1 MRTKQKDG
9 DGAQEQTPPMPT
21 AATTPEPKRLTPV
34 DVQQKEFR
42 LAVRGYNE
50 REVDKFLDE
59 VTEEM
64 ARLYAEN
71 TRLRAE
77 VETRGGSVPEPSA
90 AAAAAPSTPAALHA
104 FVAREQEFLKQLAG
118 LIQEHARAVKE
129 ARRRARGE
137 DGPVIDLA
145 NAAPEEA
152 NGSGARPAVAFE
164 TTGAGTGDEDR
175 SVRELF
181 WGEE

>member
-1 MRTKQKDG
+1 MRTKKKDG
-9 DGAQEQTPPMPT
+9 DRAQQQRPPMPT

-34 DVQQKEFR
+34 EVQQKEFR

-50 REVDKFLDE
+50 REVDEFLDE

-77 VETRGGSVPEPSA
+77 VETRGKSVPEPSA
-90 AAAAAPSTPAALHA
+90 VAAAPSTPAALHA
-104 FVAREQEFLKQLAG
+104 FVSREQEFLKQLAG

-129 ARRRARGE
+129 ARRGARGE
-137 DGPVIDLA
+137 DGRVIDLA